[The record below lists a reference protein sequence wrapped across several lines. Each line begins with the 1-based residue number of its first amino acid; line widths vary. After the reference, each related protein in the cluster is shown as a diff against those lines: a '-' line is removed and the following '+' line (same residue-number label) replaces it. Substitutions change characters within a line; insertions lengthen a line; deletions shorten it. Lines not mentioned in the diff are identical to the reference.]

1 VVLQVLNQFGCS
13 SSDTLFVGVNP
24 LPSPDSLSLR
34 ICAGSLATLKA
45 PVPPAFNSISF
56 AWKQNN
62 NTIGTDSILQRTLLN
77 NAAFSLDYSYSYRQK
92 TCSQSHNFFVVA
104 LPKPKPNFVLSDT
117 ALCLRNNLFTATDIS
132 PAAASRSWINP
143 DAGTASDSVYR
154 FSLQNH
160 GTFSLGLALVNA
172 QGCADTLYKP
182 LRTLPNP
189 VAFASVLQQR
199 PCLANNFVE
208 VDFGAS
214 IASGSISSRSIL
226 WGNGKSNSISPA
238 SQIFGAAGTYNA
250 MVIATSNRGC
260 TDTLALPLQV
270 LPAPTPTLSLLKA
283 CENDSLV
290 LLSSNPHNQENKHF
304 LYLNQMLLDSANLAA
319 NQSQTWNSTIASA
332 PVQAK
337 LVAISSQGCADSIS
351 LSISPNPSPRASI
364 QAVLLRDQK
373 LAYRFT
379 GSGTGS
385 IAQWQWF
392 SSQGNSGNGQVW
404 EPNFSDTGMTTIT
417 LRVTSPQ
424 GCSSDTSIVVPVYD
438 KITLFVPNAFSPN
451 ADGINDTWKV
461 GGMLLFQDFSI
472 RVYNRWGQQVWQATK
487 ATDEWNGEGAINGA
501 YLYILSARDILGQ
514 LHELQ
519 GMLYLER

>member
-1 VVLQVLNQFGCS
+1 V
-13 SSDTLFVGVNP
+13 
-24 LPSPDSLSLR
+24 
-34 ICAGSLATLKA
+34 
-45 PVPPAFNSISF
+45 
-56 AWKQNN
+56 
-62 NTIGTDSILQRTLLN
+62 
-77 NAAFSLDYSYSYRQK
+77 
-92 TCSQSHNFFVVA
+92 
-104 LPKPKPNFVLSDT
+104 
-117 ALCLRNNLFTATDIS
+117 
-132 PAAASRSWINP
+132 
-143 DAGTASDSVYR
+143 
-154 FSLQNH
+154 
-160 GTFSLGLALVNA
+160 
-172 QGCADTLYKP
+172 
-182 LRTLPNP
+182 
-189 VAFASVLQQR
+189 
-199 PCLANNFVE
+199 
-208 VDFGAS
+208 
-214 IASGSISSRSIL
+214 
-226 WGNGKSNSISPA
+226 
-238 SQIFGAAGTYNA
+238 
-250 MVIATSNRGC
+250 
-260 TDTLALPLQV
+260 
-270 LPAPTPTLSLLKA
+270 
-283 CENDSLV
+283 
-290 LLSSNPHNQENKHF
+290 
-304 LYLNQMLLDSANLAA
+304 LLDSANLAA

-385 IAQWQWF
+385 IAQWQWL

-461 GGMLLFQDFSI
+461 GGMLLFKDFSI
-472 RVYNRWGQQVWQATK
+472 RVYNRWGEQVWQATK
-487 ATDEWNGEGAINGA
+487 ATDEWSGEGAINGA